1 MDRIRHRI
9 VQRRSQ
15 FLDIECKL
23 RPVSVPLSSLKAS
36 DRTQSQTLVRAPSA
50 IISTLHMSN
59 DMRRQN
65 TSVQDPY
72 TSQRPLLPRVHSTMS
87 VICFEEHP
95 SSATGRLDH
104 SIGSGIST
112 APVPPQAGP
121 QTVHGQGMQRKT
133 SSVFAQRP
141 ASMDSAFGR
150 RHESNSRFAS

>member
-1 MDRIRHRI
+1 MTNVGSSQSSLSYGGFGGQNRHRI
-9 VQRRSQ
+9 VQRRPQ

-23 RPVSVPLSSLKAS
+23 LPDSVPLTSLKAS

-104 SIGSGIST
+104 SIGNGIST
-112 APVPPQAGP
+112 APVPSQAVRTRVRLLWSYSGE
-121 QTVHGQGMQRKT
+121 T
-133 SSVFAQRP
+133 SMAI
-141 ASMDSAFGR
+141 
-150 RHESNSRFAS
+150 

>member
-1 MDRIRHRI
+1 
-9 VQRRSQ
+9 
-15 FLDIECKL
+15 
-23 RPVSVPLSSLKAS
+23 
-36 DRTQSQTLVRAPSA
+36 
-50 IISTLHMSN
+50 
-59 DMRRQN
+59 
-65 TSVQDPY
+65 
-72 TSQRPLLPRVHSTMS
+72 MS